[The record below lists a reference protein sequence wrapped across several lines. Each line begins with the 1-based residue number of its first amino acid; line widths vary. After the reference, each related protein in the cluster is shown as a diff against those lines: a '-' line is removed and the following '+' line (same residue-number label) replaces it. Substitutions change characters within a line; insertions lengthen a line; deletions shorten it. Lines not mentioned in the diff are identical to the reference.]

1 MRLLVSV
8 ADAAEA
14 RAALDG
20 GADIIDAKDPSRGAL
35 GAVDVTTL
43 RAIVREVNGA
53 RPVSAALGDVASE
66 HEAERVAR
74 EAAFERLAYVK
85 LGFAGIADAA
95 RVRSLVSEAVLGAR
109 VAGERTG
116 IVAVAYADARRAGT
130 VSPMA
135 VIEGAERAGAV
146 GVLLDTAFKD
156 GATLFDLM
164 DEREVAAWIAEAHAA
179 ALTVVLAGGLSGAD
193 ISAARALGADI
204 AGVRTAVCEGGRLG
218 RVSRA
223 RVAALA
229 ASTGHSWRARSLADW
244 ITPNGGVRVTPPAE
258 LR

>member
-8 ADAAEA
+8 VDVAEA

-35 GAVDVTTL
+35 GAVNAITL
-43 RAIVREVNGA
+43 RAIVRAVSGT

-66 HEAERVAR
+66 QEAERLAR

-85 LGFAGIADAA
+85 LGFAGIAAA
-95 RVRSLVSEAVLGAR
+95 GRVRSLVSEAVLGAR

-116 IVAVAYADARRAGT
+116 IVAVAYADARRAET
-130 VSPMA
+130 VSPMT
-135 VIEGAERAGAV
+135 VIESAERAGAV

-156 GATLFDLM
+156 GGTLFDIM
-164 DEREVAAWIAEAHAA
+164 DERAVAAWVAEAHAA
-179 ALTVVLAGGLSGAD
+179 ALTVALAGGLSGAD
-193 ISAARALGADI
+193 LSAARALGADI
-204 AGVRTAVCEGGRLG
+204 AGVRTAACEGGRLG

-229 ASTGHSWRARSLADW
+229 ASAGHARRARPLSDW
-244 ITPNGGVRVTPPAE
+244 LTPNGGVRITPPAE